1 VSAPLR
7 IERELAADSPP
18 AQSLQRKIDEYNK
31 EVTGRRDW
39 MPVAYFLRDANDGV
53 VGGVVGD
60 IWGGWLHVRV
70 MWVDAP
76 LRRHG
81 YGARLLRA
89 AEELAR
95 ERGCIGVFLETF
107 SFQGSTW
114 YPRFGYE
121 VVGGLGDYPPGHT
134 YYMLQKRL
142 QPAAGGG
149 AT

>member
-1 VSAPLR
+1 MTAAFR
-7 IERELAADSPP
+7 IEREHAPDSPD
-18 AQSLQRKIDEYNK
+18 AQSLQRKIDEYNMA
-31 EVTGRRDW
+31 VTERRDW
-39 MPVAYFLRDANDGV
+39 MPVAYFLRDGNNGV

-70 MWVDAP
+70 VWVDAP
-76 LRRHG
+76 LRRQGH
-81 YGARLLRA
+81 GARLLRA

-142 QPAAGGG
+142 QPAAGRGT
-149 AT
+149 A

>member
-1 VSAPLR
+1 MSAPLR
-7 IERELAADSPP
+7 IEREQAADSPH
-18 AQSLQRKIDEYNK
+18 AQSLQRKIDEYNM
-31 EVTGRRDW
+31 ELTGRRDW
-39 MPVAYFLRDANDGV
+39 MPVAYFLRDDKDGV

-60 IWGGWLHVRV
+60 IWGAWLHVRV

-76 LRRHG
+76 RRRHG
-81 YGARLLRA
+81 HGARLLRA

-95 ERGCIGVFLETF
+95 ERGCVGVYLETF
-107 SFQGSTW
+107 SFQGSSW

-121 VVGGLGDYPPGHT
+121 VVGGVHDFPPGHS
-134 YYMLQKRL
+134 YYILQKRL